1 MFKPWIENISLDA
14 VRKGEHYDAGDNS
27 MLIQIVDPG
36 VEFPTPKF
44 KFKDVRQFFFLDVE
58 DDEKEKIYYAAAITD
73 ADAEGIAEALKHA
86 LANHMNVVVHCH
98 MGVCRSGAV
107 AEVGV
112 AMGFQDTE
120 KFRVPNTMVKKKL
133 MKYLG
138 MTYDADEKSIDNQT
152 AYDMECAY
160 NNKQFLK

>member
-36 VEFPTPKF
+36 TEFPKPKF
-44 KFKDVRQFFFLDVE
+44 AFKDVRQFFFLDVE
-58 DDEKEKIYYAAAITD
+58 DDDREKIYYCAAITD
-73 ADAEGIAEALKHA
+73 ADAEGIANALTHAYKH
-86 LANHMNVVVHCH
+86 HMNVVVHCH

-112 AMGFQDTE
+112 MMGFIDTD
-120 KFRVPNTMVKKKL
+120 KFRQPNLMVKHKVLKQ
-133 MKYLG
+133 LG
-138 MTYDADEKSIDNQT
+138 MGYDADEKPISNQT
-152 AYDMECAY
+152 AYDMDCEY
-160 NNKQFLK
+160 SNSKFLK